1 MNLNISNINNDNNNI
16 QENNDKLIN
25 QYIDCCIGTH
35 GSHYDI
41 SLTIFEILKNK
52 YRYIG
57 SNNWEYFDNISNKW
71 LIDDKID
78 RFKYDIRNIVSNYF
92 VTRSI
97 YWDEKSKEDA
107 GNINISI
114 DHQLRSVRLLQCSL
128 KLKDN
133 KYILT
138 LIKEAKQ
145 LFNI

>member
-57 SNNWEYFDNISNKW
+57 SNNWEYYDNITNKW

-78 RFKYDIRNIVSNYF
+78 RFKYDIRNIV
-92 VTRSI
+92 
-97 YWDEKSKEDA
+97 
-107 GNINISI
+107 
-114 DHQLRSVRLLQCSL
+114 
-128 KLKDN
+128 
-133 KYILT
+133 
-138 LIKEAKQ
+138 
-145 LFNI
+145 